1 MEDRIKLRD
10 KKKIVIKIGTSSL
23 THSNGRI
30 NFERIE
36 KLTMVLS
43 DLRKSGRN
51 VMLVTSGA
59 IAVGASKIGLTERP
73 SKLAEKQALAAI
85 GQAELI
91 KIYDEA
97 FSKYSQISA
106 QVLLTK
112 DGVMNPIRRYN
123 AKNTLNTLMN
133 MQIIPIIN
141 ENDTVSTDEIEFG
154 DNDTLSAHVASLTDA
169 DLLIIL
175 SDIDGLYSGDP
186 RKDANATIIS
196 KVNEITNDIE
206 EIAGSTNSA
215 FAKGGMATKISAAKI
230 CNKAGID
237 MIIAKGEDPAI
248 LFDVLDGKEIGT
260 LFVARNEYD
269 IHPTPNNIP
278 SYLFREKRG

>member
-23 THSNGRI
+23 THANGRI

-43 DLRKSGRN
+43 DLRKGGKN
-51 VMLVTSGA
+51 VILVTSGA

-73 SKLAEKQALAAI
+73 TKLAEKQALAAI

-123 AKNTLNTLMN
+123 AKNTLNTLMH

-175 SDIDGLYSGDP
+175 SDIDGLYNGDP
-186 RKDANATIIS
+186 RKDTNATIIS
-196 KVNEITNDIE
+196 KVNEITPEIE
-206 EIAGSTNSA
+206 EVAGTTNSA
-215 FAKGGMATKISAAKI
+215 FAKGGMATKISAGKI

-248 LFDVLDGKEIGT
+248 LFDLLEGKDIGT

-269 IHPTPNNIP
+269 IHSTTTTP

>member
-10 KKKIVIKIGTSSL
+10 KKKIVVKIGTSSL
-23 THSNGRI
+23 TYPNGSI

-43 DLRKSGRN
+43 EMRKTGRQII
-51 VMLVTSGA
+51 LVTSGA
-59 IAVGASKIGLTERP
+59 IAVGAAKIGFPDRP

-91 KIYDEA
+91 KIYDNS
-97 FSKYSQISA
+97 FSKYNQISA

-169 DLLIIL
+169 ELLIIL
-175 SDIDGLYSGDP
+175 SDIDGFYDGDP
-186 RKDANATIIS
+186 RKDPEARILS
-196 KVNEITNDIE
+196 KVNEITNEIE
-206 EIAGSTNSA
+206 EAAGSTGSN
-215 FAKGGMATKISAAKI
+215 FAKGGMATKISAARL

-237 MIIAKGEDPAI
+237 MMIALGEEPAI
-248 LFDVLDGKEIGT
+248 LFDILDGKDVGT
-260 LFVARNEYD
+260 LFVAKKEYD
-269 IHPTPNNIP
+269 ITNIANIP
-278 SYLFREKRG
+278 PHLFREKLG

>member
-10 KKKIVIKIGTSSL
+10 KKKIVVKIGTSSL
-23 THSNGRI
+23 THSNGQI

-51 VMLVTSGA
+51 VILVTSGA
-59 IAVGASKIGLTERP
+59 IAVGASRIGLTERP
-73 SKLAEKQALAAI
+73 TKLAEKQALAAI
-85 GQAELI
+85 GQAVLI
-91 KIYDEA
+91 KIYDDA

-175 SDIDGLYSGDP
+175 SDIDGLYNGDP

-196 KVNEITNDIE
+196 KVNEITTEIE
-206 EIAGSTNSA
+206 EVAGSTTSA

-248 LFDVLDGKEIGT
+248 LFDVLEGKDIGT

-269 IHPTPNNIP
+269 IHSTLSNIP
-278 SYLFREKRG
+278 SHLFREKRG

>member
-10 KKKIVIKIGTSSL
+10 KKKIVVKIGTSSL
-23 THSNGRI
+23 THSDGRL
-30 NFERIE
+30 NFERIA

-51 VMLVTSGA
+51 IILVTSGA

-73 SKLAEKQALAAI
+73 TKLAEKQALAAI

-97 FSKYSQISA
+97 FSKYAQISA

-123 AKNTLNTLMN
+123 AKNTLNTLMH

-154 DNDTLSAHVASLTDA
+154 DNDTLSAHVAALTDS

-175 SDIDGLYSGDP
+175 SDIDGLYNGDP

-196 KVNEITNDIE
+196 KVNEITPEIE
-206 EIAGSTNSA
+206 EVAGSTSSA

-230 CNKAGID
+230 CTKAGLD
-237 MIIAKGEDPAI
+237 MIIAKGEEPAI
-248 LFDVLDGKEIGT
+248 LFDILEGKDIGT

-269 IHPTPNNIP
+269 IHSTLSNIP

>member
-10 KKKIVIKIGTSSL
+10 KKKIVVKIGTSSL
-23 THSNGRI
+23 TYPNGSI
-30 NFERIE
+30 NFETIE

-43 DLRKSGRN
+43 ELRKNGRQII
-51 VMLVTSGA
+51 LVTSGA
-59 IAVGASKIGLTERP
+59 IAVGAAKIGLKERP

-91 KIYDEA
+91 KIYDNS
-97 FSKYSQISA
+97 FTKYNQISA

-169 DLLIIL
+169 ELLIIL
-175 SDIDGLYSGDP
+175 SDIDGFYDGDP
-186 RKDANATIIS
+186 RKEPEARIMS
-196 KVNEITNDIE
+196 KVYEITNEIE
-206 EIAGSTNSA
+206 DAAGTTGSN
-215 FAKGGMATKISAAKI
+215 FAKGGMATKISAARL
-230 CNKAGID
+230 CNKSGID
-237 MIIAKGEDPAI
+237 MMIALGEDPSI
-248 LFDVLDGKEIGT
+248 LFDILNGKDVGT
-260 LFVARNEYD
+260 LFVAKNEYD
-269 IHPTPNNIP
+269 VRNIANIP
-278 SYLFREKRG
+278 PHLFREKLG